1 MIKYFTSQEKT
12 VIITLSSLLG
22 IGYLIQLVKDYYY
35 EGTNHLTYLGTNEEV
50 TDYSSQLNHDEIQF
64 SGIVDFNTVGIDEL
78 MTLQGIGK
86 KTAEKIIVKRKELGQ
101 YNSLKDIMLVP
112 GIGAKTYKKSLHKFE
127 SIKWIK

>member
-1 MIKYFTSQEKT
+1 MMKFFTAQEKT

-22 IGYLIQLVKDYYY
+22 IGYMIQSAKDYYY
-35 EGTNHLTYLGTNEEV
+35 EGTDHLTYLGTNEEV

-64 SGIVDFNTVGIDEL
+64 SGIVDFNTAGFDEL

-101 YNSLKDIMLVP
+101 YNSIKDIILVP
-112 GIGAKTYKKSLHKFE
+112 SIGAKTYKNIPSQ
-127 SIKWIK
+127 IRIDIMD